1 MTERKAGGESA
12 RERHGSRPGRA
23 ALLQRVG
30 RTVRERREALGMTRK
45 VLSERTGISPRF
57 IAQLEAGMG
66 NISLGN
72 LSDVAR
78 ALSLPLRALL
88 PAEEHEVDADGA
100 TRLRA
105 EARALLDRVSPA
117 VLTRALD
124 VLRGGEQP
132 ALEAPPVI
140 SLTGLRG
147 AGKSTIGPLL
157 AGALGIPF
165 LELDERIVERTGL
178 AVPEIFE
185 LHGEDY
191 YRQAERNALRDLLD
205 VGEPVVVSVS
215 GGIVDD
221 PQSLALLKGR
231 TVCLWLKATP
241 ELHMNRVRSQGDSR
255 PMQNRPNAMAELR
268 QLLIDRVPLYQQA
281 QLVVETTDRDPAQC
295 AAEAAERLRRLP
307 GAPWRNGNGDGP
319 APARSA

>member
-1 MTERKAGGESA
+1 
-12 RERHGSRPGRA
+12 
-23 ALLQRVG
+23 
-30 RTVRERREALGMTRK
+30 MTRK

-78 ALSLPLRALL
+78 ALALPLRALL
-88 PAEEHEVDADGA
+88 PAEEHEVDADGS

-105 EARALLDRVSPA
+105 EARERLDRVTPA

-124 VLRGGEQP
+124 VLRSGE
-132 ALEAPPVI
+132 EAPVESRPVI
-140 SLTGLRG
+140 ALTGLRG

-157 AGALGIPF
+157 AAALGIPYV
-165 LELDERIVERTGL
+165 ELDERIVERTGL

-191 YRQAERNALRDLLD
+191 YRQAERHALRDLLD
-205 VGEPVVVSVS
+205 AGEPVVVSVS

-221 PQSLALLKGR
+221 AESLALLKGR

-241 ELHMNRVRSQGDSR
+241 ELHMNRVRSQGDNR

-281 QLVVETTDRDPAQC
+281 QLVVETTDRDPALC

-307 GAPWRNGNGDGP
+307 GAPWRAGNGQGP
-319 APARSA
+319 TAPARSA